1 MFVCRIINPSN
12 QIAVLTDF
20 DGTIAEIQPDPST
33 TTIKPESKSALEQL
47 VTRPNVLTAVI
58 SGRPMYNV
66 RARVGLKNITY
77 SGNHGMEIVFPNA
90 TEYHH
95 QITPEMYENCL
106 ELKAILNEKV
116 CY

>member
-1 MFVCRIINPSN
+1 MYVYSIINPSDR
-12 QIAVLTDF
+12 IAVLTDF

-33 TTIKPESKSALEQL
+33 TTIKPESKAALEQL
-47 VTRPNVLTAVI
+47 VTRPNVFTGVI

-66 RARVGLKNITY
+66 RARVDLKNITY
-77 SGNHGMEIVFPNA
+77 SGNHGMEILFPNG

>member
-1 MFVCRIINPSN
+1 MYVYSIINPSDR
-12 QIAVLTDF
+12 IAVLTDF

-33 TTIKPESKSALEQL
+33 TTIKPASKAALEQL
-47 VTRPNVLTAVI
+47 VTRPNVFTGVI

-66 RARVGLKNITY
+66 RARVDLKNITY
-77 SGNHGMEIVFPNA
+77 SGNHGMEILFPNG